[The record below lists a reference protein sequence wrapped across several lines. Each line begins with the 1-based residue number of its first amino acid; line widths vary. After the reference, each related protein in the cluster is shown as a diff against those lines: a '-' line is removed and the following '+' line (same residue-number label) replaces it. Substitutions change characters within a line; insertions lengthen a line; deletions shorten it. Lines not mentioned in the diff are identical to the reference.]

1 MDAVAKGSI
10 IALFI
15 GQFVTTTNLDPLT
28 AILFGQLARKVG
40 DPGGARGQLGG
51 NSLHIVAPCRWPACK
66 WVRVRTEL

>member
-1 MDAVAKGSI
+1 MQYVAKGSI

-40 DPGGARGQLGG
+40 ELWGEGRAGHWEYVEL
-51 NSLHIVAPCRWPACK
+51 CRWPACK
-66 WVRVRTEL
+66 RVRVRTEL